1 MNKEAGRIEIHV
13 GSIEQ
18 LFNSFDPSP
27 FLEKDIDQ
35 EAERY
40 IVALAGELDPKLSIT
55 LAISFTHSLT
65 NSNASPLI
73 PAAFKNY
80 FNYRADQAKLEIHE
94 LLRIG
99 WRSLTV
105 GSLVL
110 LASLFVS
117 NLILRTMEASPFGAL
132 LAESFVILGWVANW
146 RPLEIFLYEWWPI
159 ARKRRLLLRL
169 AKAIVE
175 IHNSQPTESNIPT
188 NMTLEPPN

>member
-1 MNKEAGRIEIHV
+1 MNKDEGRIEIHV

-40 IVALAGELDPKLSIT
+40 IVALASELDPKSSIT
-55 LAISFTHSLT
+55 LAVSFTHSLT
-65 NSNASPLI
+65 NSSATQLI

-117 NLILRTMEASPFGAL
+117 NFILRTMGTSPFGAL

-146 RPLEIFLYEWWPI
+146 RPLEIFLYDWWPI

-169 AKAIVE
+169 AKATVE
-175 IHNSQPTESNIPT
+175 IHNSQPAERKMHTSIPP
-188 NMTLEPPN
+188 EPPN